1 MAYSPTP
8 ESINQVR
15 MEVQDVE
22 SGLYILPD
30 ETYSYILIKNE
41 GSIGRSSID
50 AARFILMR
58 LSITAIDSVT
68 DILSIKSSKQVEA
81 YRMALE
87 LFIRSPSL
95 NPLIN
100 NVSGWVGNV
109 SRSEMQTN
117 NTTIDNYV
125 TDLAKQSI
133 LCDSDY
139 SDTLFR
145 V

>member
-1 MAYSPTP
+1 MVYVPTP
-8 ESINQVR
+8 TEILQVR

-22 SGLYILPD
+22 AGLYILPD
-30 ETYSYILIKNE
+30 ETYEYILIKNS

-68 DILSIKSSKQVEA
+68 DCLSIKSSKQVEA

-87 LFIRSPSL
+87 LFIKSPSL

-100 NVSGWVGNV
+100 SAGGWAGNV

-117 NTTIDNYV
+117 NNTLDNYV
-125 TDLAKQSI
+125 TDLAKQSD
-133 LCDSDY
+133 LCVYPDNPFSI
-139 SDTLFR
+139 
-145 V
+145 